1 MFSLLMKKHFVV
13 GLSEGNNRGKK
24 FERLRY
30 YSSGLIAERGDCLPS
45 DAALVGLHLT
55 GVLTLPFTM
64 TSLGQR
70 VRASD
75 SRSSF
80 PSPVGERGQAHAADL
95 G

>member
-1 MFSLLMKKHFVV
+1 MADRADSL
-13 GLSEGNNRGKK
+13 
-24 FERLRY
+24 
-30 YSSGLIAERGDCLPS
+30 SSDT
-45 DAALVGLHLT
+45 ALLGLHLT